1 MAFEIKGAYNT
12 AKIYTDIVD
21 ETALIQI
28 KSLCDQEYVK
38 DLRIRIMPDVHAGA
52 GCTIGTTMTIRD
64 AVAPNLV
71 GVDIGCGMETI
82 QVKNR
87 HIEPERLD
95 KLIYERIPSGYE
107 IRKEPHKFNE
117 QIDLEQLRC
126 KKEARLN
133 LQRAVLSLGTLG
145 GGNHFIEADQDEDGN
160 LYLVVHSGSR
170 HLGLEVAKYY
180 QEQAYKELN
189 GNTKKDEKA
198 LIAAY
203 RAEGREK
210 EIEKALKALKKQ
222 VKTAV
227 SPNLAYCSGAL
238 MEDYIHD
245 MKIVQQFAMLNRKA
259 MIDEIIRGMKLKV
272 EEQFSTIHNYIDT
285 EAGILRKGAVSA
297 RKGEMLLI
305 PINMRDGSLICV
317 GKGNEEWNFSAPHG
331 AGRLMSRTQAKKT
344 WTVSE
349 FKKQMKGILLRLK

>member
-198 LIAAY
+198 LIAATG
-203 RAEGREK
+203 RKEGKR
-210 EIEKALKALKKQ
+210 
-222 VKTAV
+222 
-227 SPNLAYCSGAL
+227 
-238 MEDYIHD
+238 
-245 MKIVQQFAMLNRKA
+245 R
-259 MIDEIIRGMKLKV
+259 
-272 EEQFSTIHNYIDT
+272 
-285 EAGILRKGAVSA
+285 LR
-297 RKGEMLLI
+297 
-305 PINMRDGSLICV
+305 
-317 GKGNEEWNFSAPHG
+317 
-331 AGRLMSRTQAKKT
+331 RL
-344 WTVSE
+344 
-349 FKKQMKGILLRLK
+349 